1 MDFGVAMRTNA
12 GRVPERAVKHGNCGR
27 TAVIARPLTFKQW
40 SLSGQA
46 HVRDGV
52 DSVEK
57 RLAIFGEQ

>member
-46 HVRDGV
+46 HVRDGSILLQKV
-52 DSVEK
+52 VGDP
-57 RLAIFGEQ
+57 AEQ